1 MVSPPMAPAKGTI
14 WLMGSLVMGVR
25 ARVME
30 EKGLVEPNL
39 TGVLWQRGEDVGFTR
54 LALPSQALE
63 CSHWESG
70 WDLTP
75 FPEDS

>member
-1 MVSPPMAPAKGTI
+1 
-14 WLMGSLVMGVR
+14 
-25 ARVME
+25 ME

-70 WDLTP
+70 WALTP
-75 FPEDS
+75 FPEDDG